1 MYQEDIQVYSN
12 NLYQLNSWSE
22 QILSYPFEEQEHTSS
37 NELDFAKSDAKS
49 VRAKVKINYLC
60 MSKMLVL
67 SEVKQEPRSG
77 H

>member
-1 MYQEDIQVYSN
+1 MYQEDIQVYRN
-12 NLYQLNSWSE
+12 NSFQLNNWSE

-49 VRAKVKINYLC
+49 VRAKVKINLC
-60 MSKMLVL
+60 ISKMLVL
-67 SEVKQEPRSG
+67 SKVKQEPRSG

>member
-12 NLYQLNSWSE
+12 NSFQLNSWSE
-22 QILSYPFEEQEHTSS
+22 QILSYPFEEQEHSS
-37 NELDFAKSDAKS
+37 YNELDFAKSDAKS
-49 VRAKVKINYLC
+49 VRAKVKINYFC

-77 H
+77 N

>member
-22 QILSYPFEEQEHTSS
+22 QILSYPFEEQEHTSY

-49 VRAKVKINYLC
+49 VRAKVKINLC
-60 MSKMLVL
+60 ISKMLVL
-67 SEVKQEPRSG
+67 SEVEQEPRSG